1 MELTFEKEDL
11 SKAIQILQG
20 VTTGRNTLPILSNI
34 LIRAGNGQIEV
45 AATDLEGG
53 IRLKVLGQIQEEGE
67 ITVSARKIGE
77 IVRELPDE
85 DIRLSTVGNDR
96 VQILCGT
103 GQYKIIGLPS
113 DEFPPI
119 PSVDGNPFTID
130 GEELRSMIQK
140 TEFAAS
146 TDETRY
152 YLNGLFFNLF
162 FA

>member
-11 SKAIQILQG
+11 SKAIQTLQG

-45 AATDLEGG
+45 AATDLEVG

-103 GQYKIIGLPS
+103 GQ
-113 DEFPPI
+113 
-119 PSVDGNPFTID
+119 
-130 GEELRSMIQK
+130 
-140 TEFAAS
+140 
-146 TDETRY
+146 
-152 YLNGLFFNLF
+152 
-162 FA
+162 